1 MEKWEKCA
9 LRTAKKQMR
18 KAIDPEQRTLWDSRI
33 VHNIVDNSTYQNA
46 QILMS
51 YCAMGGE
58 VDLQSLH
65 QLAHQQGKR
74 VAFPYCTSGTEMIA
88 LEPLGPESWEK
99 GCYGIWAP
107 VPSRSRIIQPDQL
120 ELVLCPCTAFDGLG
134 HRLGMG
140 GGYYD
145 RFLPRCERAIIAAV
159 AYELQRVDE
168 LETEPWDVAMDFVFT
183 EAELS

>member
-33 VHNIVDNSTYQNA
+33 VHNPTYQNA

-74 VAFPYCTSGTEMIA
+74 VAFPYCISGTEMIA

-120 ELVLCPCTAFDGLG
+120 ELVLCPCTAFDGRG

-145 RFLPRCERAIIAAV
+145 RFLPRCERAVIAAV

-168 LETEPWDVAMDFVFT
+168 LETEPWDVAMDLVFT
-183 EAELS
+183 EGDMS

>member
-33 VHNIVDNSTYQNA
+33 VHNIVDNPTYQNA

-74 VAFPYCTSGTEMIA
+74 VAFPYCISGTEMIA

-99 GCYGIWAP
+99 GVKSA
-107 VPSRSRIIQPDQL
+107 
-120 ELVLCPCTAFDGLG
+120 
-134 HRLGMG
+134 
-140 GGYYD
+140 
-145 RFLPRCERAIIAAV
+145 
-159 AYELQRVDE
+159 
-168 LETEPWDVAMDFVFT
+168 
-183 EAELS
+183 

>member
-18 KAIDPEQRTLWDSRI
+18 KAIDWEKRVLLEQRI
-33 VHNIVDNSTYQNA
+33 IHNIVESSAYQDA

-58 VDLQSLH
+58 VDLQFLH
-65 QLAHQQGKR
+65 QMAYEQGKR

-99 GCYGIWAP
+99 GRYGIWAP
-107 VPSRSRIIQPDQL
+107 ILSRSHIIQPDQL
-120 ELVLCPCTAFDGLG
+120 ELVLCPCTAFDGRG

-168 LETEPWDVAMDFVFT
+168 LETEPWDVAMDLVFT

>member
-18 KAIDPEQRTLWDSRI
+18 KAIDPEQRTLWEQRI
-33 VHNIVDNSTYQNA
+33 IHNIVESSAYQDA

-58 VDLQSLH
+58 VDLQFLH
-65 QLAHQQGKR
+65 QMAYEQGKR

-88 LEPLGPESWEK
+88 LEPVGAESWEK
-99 GCYGIWAP
+99 GRYGIWAP
-107 VPSRSRIIQPDQL
+107 ILSRSRIIQPDQL
-120 ELVLCPCTAFDGLG
+120 EPVLCPCTAFDGLG

-145 RFLPRCERAIIAAV
+145 RFLPRCERAVIAAV

-168 LETEPWDVAMDFVFT
+168 LETEPWDVAMDLVFT

>member
-33 VHNIVDNSTYQNA
+33 VHNIVDNPTYQNA

-74 VAFPYCTSGTEMIA
+74 VAFPYCISGTEMIA

-99 GCYGIWAP
+99 GRYGIWAP
-107 VPSRSRIIQPDQL
+107 ILSRSHIIQSDQL
-120 ELVLCPCTAFDGLG
+120 ELVLCPCTAFDGRG

-145 RFLPRCERAIIAAV
+145 RFLPRCERAVIAAV

-168 LETEPWDVAMDFVFT
+168 LETEPWDVAMDLVFT

>member
-33 VHNIVDNSTYQNA
+33 VHNIVDNPTYQNA

-74 VAFPYCTSGTEMIA
+74 VAFPYCPSGTEMIA
-88 LEPLGPESWEK
+88 LEPLG
-99 GCYGIWAP
+99 ARP
-107 VPSRSRIIQPDQL
+107 VSFPYHP
-120 ELVLCPCTAFDGLG
+120 A
-134 HRLGMG
+134 
-140 GGYYD
+140 
-145 RFLPRCERAIIAAV
+145 
-159 AYELQRVDE
+159 
-168 LETEPWDVAMDFVFT
+168 
-183 EAELS
+183 

>member
-9 LRTAKKQMR
+9 LRTAKRQMR

-33 VHNIVDNSTYQNA
+33 VHNIVDNPTYQNA

-58 VDLQSLH
+58 VDLHSLH

-74 VAFPYCTSGTEMIA
+74 VTFPYCISGTEMIA

-99 GCYGIWAP
+99 GRYGIWAP

-120 ELVLCPCTAFDGLG
+120 ELVLCPCTAFDRLG

-145 RFLPRCERAIIAAV
+145 RFLPRCERAVIAAV

-168 LETEPWDVAMDFVFT
+168 LETEPWDVAMDLVFT